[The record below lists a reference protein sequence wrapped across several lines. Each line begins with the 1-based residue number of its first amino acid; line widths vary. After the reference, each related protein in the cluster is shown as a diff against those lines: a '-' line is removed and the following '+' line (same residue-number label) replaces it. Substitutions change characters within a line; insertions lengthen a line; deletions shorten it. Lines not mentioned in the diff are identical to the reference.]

1 VWHPRPSLPDHTRQH
16 TLLATQTSTVV
27 TTTCLDYLHP
37 HTRTMRPSTA
47 SPIYLYACSPNPKST
62 TNRDERAEP
71 GKILVGGRRNPYMV
85 KPQRR
90 RVFRELTHQL
100 VPPTITLVPRNPR
113 LQYPHA
119 KRAPECSPRTCHR
132 LRAQLR
138 LSHQPRSG
146 GRTNQRADHA
156 EGCVESRDLTSIT
169 GKGLGLKAS
178 FDAELALLMKRPGHA
193 LVCYVV
199 VRIFGMYDGVTV
211 PAPSLA
217 AMLYQIG
224 TTVF

>member
-1 VWHPRPSLPDHTRQH
+1 
-16 TLLATQTSTVV
+16 
-27 TTTCLDYLHP
+27 
-37 HTRTMRPSTA
+37 MRPSTA

-193 LVCYVV
+193 RVCYVV